1 VAFDPKHLPDDPKV
15 LQQMVLDLVA
25 QLDREFS
32 ERSKIETL
40 LRELLDAKRNRK
52 SERLS
57 TDQLAL
63 FAAAW
68 QARQAAAEKP
78 EEPADSTNDD
88 EDDDAASGAGGSAPK
103 KRPGG
108 RQPLPRHLKRERI
121 VHDLA
126 DAEKHCTTCEQ
137 DLRLIGEE
145 TSERYEYIPAQ
156 RNVIED
162 VCKKYAC
169 ACTVKTATKP
179 PQPIE
184 KSTAGASLLAQVI
197 VAKCVDHLPL
207 HRQEKILER
216 HGVAISR
223 KTMGGWMMP
232 SADLLL
238 PLYECAKEVLFQSKV
253 VGTDDTGVKVLD
265 AKLPFARTGRIWPY
279 CGDREHP
286 VILYDY
292 TATRAR
298 AGPEEFLKGFRG
310 YLQADAYGGYDAFF
324 KDPARGLVEV
334 GCWAHARRYFR
345 KALDSDQARMGPA
358 LLLIAQLYR
367 VEKRDRS
374 LTRQDRLQ
382 LRQIG
387 SRPILDKLHNY
398 LLEIEGEV
406 LPKSPEGRAV
416 RYTLKNWTALT
427 RYCDDGDLEIDNN
440 ATERSIRGVAV
451 GRHNWTFFGSDRGGR
466 MAAVLR
472 SLVASCQ
479 RVGVD
484 PFTWLKDVLS
494 RISIHPITRVAELL
508 PHNWAPAHA

>member
-25 QLDREFS
+25 QLNREFS

-57 TDQLAL
+57 ADQLAL

-68 QARQAAAEKP
+68 QARQAAAEKAD
-78 EEPADSTNDD
+78 EPADSTNDD
-88 EDDDAASGAGGSAPK
+88 DEDDAASGAGGSAPK

-126 DAEKHCTTCEQ
+126 DSEKHCASCEQ

-156 RNVIED
+156 LNVIED

-223 KTMGGWMMP
+223 KTMGGWMMQ
-232 SADLLL
+232 SADLLQ
-238 PLYECAKEVLFQSKV
+238 PLYQSAKEVLFQSKV

-292 TATRAR
+292 TATRER
-298 AGPEEFLKGFRG
+298 AGPEEFLKGYRG

-345 KALDSDQARMGPA
+345 KALDSDQAHMGPA

-367 VEKRDRS
+367 VEKRTRS
-374 LTRQDRLQ
+374 LTPQDRLQ
-382 LRQIG
+382 LRQVG
-387 SRPILDKLHNY
+387 TRPILDKLRNY
-398 LLEIEGEV
+398 LLEIEAEV

-427 RYCDDGDLEIDNN
+427 RYCEDGDLEIDNN

-466 MAAVLR
+466 TAAVLR

-494 RISIHPITRVAELL
+494 RISTHPITRVAELL
-508 PHNWAPAHA
+508 PHNWAPTHA

>member
-223 KTMGGWMMP
+223 KTMGGWMMQ

-279 CGDREHP
+279 CGDR
-286 VILYDY
+286 VASGDFVRLYGD
-292 TATRAR
+292 ASTRR
-298 AGPEEFLKGFRG
+298 SGRIPERFSGLPTSGRV
-310 YLQADAYGGYDAFF
+310 
-324 KDPARGLVEV
+324 RGL
-334 GCWAHARRYFR
+334 
-345 KALDSDQARMGPA
+345 
-358 LLLIAQLYR
+358 
-367 VEKRDRS
+367 
-374 LTRQDRLQ
+374 
-382 LRQIG
+382 
-387 SRPILDKLHNY
+387 
-398 LLEIEGEV
+398 
-406 LPKSPEGRAV
+406 
-416 RYTLKNWTALT
+416 
-427 RYCDDGDLEIDNN
+427 
-440 ATERSIRGVAV
+440 
-451 GRHNWTFFGSDRGGR
+451 
-466 MAAVLR
+466 
-472 SLVASCQ
+472 
-479 RVGVD
+479 
-484 PFTWLKDVLS
+484 
-494 RISIHPITRVAELL
+494 
-508 PHNWAPAHA
+508 